1 MRVLSPK
8 EKAKEE
14 AKMEY
19 KKMRDVQKKEFNE
32 LAFKNEITACETHQ
46 STSKFRK
53 KQHIDLMMHVIDNWD
68 DVNVSQKYQSVGHNW
83 VKTFTTVERE
93 INGKKVQRLQRITSG
108 KVVVS
113 EEDVFDIIYETHDYI
128 SHKGVGPTNN
138 FIKQIYDSI
147 PEKLIKLFVKKIC
160 PVCMVGKERKKKV
173 KGARNPILSKL
184 FRMRYQAD
192 LIDFRSDPRVD
203 HNGNEMKWLLVV
215 KDHFTKFTWLR
226 PIKKK
231 EAPYVR
237 AELIKLYTEWG
248 FPMIHHT
255 DNGNELFADIVQ
267 EILDQ
272 HPMVCSV
279 TGQPRKPQEQGSVE
293 RQNREIKKILSK
305 AALSEKLQGVLDPSW
320 IDLLPKVTIAL
331 NCTTSYG
338 NNGIT
343 PYRHVFN
350 VDYDCP
356 VIDIEPSDRKQVKTV
371 TDLAAY
377 CEENEKM
384 KSFLKEQGYDID
396 KVLQSKNQTVTHISF
411 DETSDFDKDDD
422 CSVILQS
429 KNDSFTHF
437 SFDETSDCNK
447 DEDCSLLGM

>member
-14 AKMEY
+14 GKMEY
-19 KKMRDVQKKEFNE
+19 KKMRDVLKKEFNE

-46 STSKFRK
+46 STSKLRK

-192 LIDFRSDPRVD
+192 LIDFRSEV
-203 HNGNEMKWLLVV
+203 
-215 KDHFTKFTWLR
+215 
-226 PIKKK
+226 
-231 EAPYVR
+231 
-237 AELIKLYTEWG
+237 
-248 FPMIHHT
+248 
-255 DNGNELFADIVQ
+255 
-267 EILDQ
+267 
-272 HPMVCSV
+272 
-279 TGQPRKPQEQGSVE
+279 
-293 RQNREIKKILSK
+293 
-305 AALSEKLQGVLDPSW
+305 
-320 IDLLPKVTIAL
+320 
-331 NCTTSYG
+331 
-338 NNGIT
+338 
-343 PYRHVFN
+343 
-350 VDYDCP
+350 
-356 VIDIEPSDRKQVKTV
+356 
-371 TDLAAY
+371 
-377 CEENEKM
+377 
-384 KSFLKEQGYDID
+384 
-396 KVLQSKNQTVTHISF
+396 
-411 DETSDFDKDDD
+411 
-422 CSVILQS
+422 
-429 KNDSFTHF
+429 
-437 SFDETSDCNK
+437 
-447 DEDCSLLGM
+447 